1 MDTGLKQ
8 NFGSLAEEA
17 KLYIKLEEN
26 KVYGFIHSLSFQDM
40 KRFQRFTDAQHYV
53 TEIEYS
59 EELSEGASVGGA
71 GTAAIEITGLKG

>member
-1 MDTGLKQ
+1 
-8 NFGSLAEEA
+8 
-17 KLYIKLEEN
+17 
-26 KVYGFIHSLSFQDM
+26 
-40 KRFQRFTDAQHYV
+40 V